1 MHAVAL
7 RDALAR
13 RVEHAVVLDEHDRE
27 RGLQPAGLPGRDG
40 A

>member
-13 RVEHAVVLDEHDRE
+13 RVEHAMVLDEHDRE
-27 RGLQPAGLPGRDG
+27 RGLQPAASQAAIG